1 MLTGVLYAL
10 AAGISWGFVFV
21 TPALL
26 PDYPAMVQPA
36 ARFLAFGLVAL
47 SFAWLDRHRLRRLAR
62 ADWALALRLAFV
74 GNLLYYFCLVSAVQ
88 RTGSAVPTIII
99 GTLPV
104 VISLCANYRE
114 RRRPGG
120 LSWRRLLP
128 SLGLIAIGIACV
140 NHAELAGMDHGAGM
154 QYWTG
159 VALSLVAV
167 ACWTW
172 YPIANAAWLRGH
184 PGRGAQTWATAQGL
198 ATLPLALLAYLLAAL
213 VLRWQA
219 PDFPMP
225 LGPRP
230 AVFVG
235 LMVAIGLVSTWLG
248 QICWNQASKR
258 LPTALAGQ
266 LMVFETLS
274 AMAFTFV
281 LRGTAPHWVSCL
293 GIALVIG
300 GVVWAVHAM
309 SGQARRQ
316 GRSGMAERAERV
328 ERTER
333 AGTAGS

>member
-10 AAGISWGFVFV
+10 AAGISWGLVFV
-21 TPALL
+21 TPTLL
-26 PDYPAMVQPA
+26 PDYPALVQPA

-47 SFAWLDRHRLRRLAR
+47 SFAWLDRHRLRRLTR
-62 ADWALALRLAFV
+62 ADWELALRLAFV

-104 VISLCANYRE
+104 VISLCANFRD
-114 RRRPGG
+114 RRHPGN
-120 LSWRRLLP
+120 LPWRRLLP

-140 NHAELAGMDHGAGM
+140 NHAELADLDHGPGAST
-154 QYWTG
+154 QYWIG
-159 VALSLVAV
+159 VALSVVAV

-172 YPIANAAWLRGH
+172 YPITNAAWLRGH
-184 PGRGAQTWATAQGL
+184 PGRSAQTWATAQGL
-198 ATLPLALLAYLLAAL
+198 VTLPLAILAYLLAAL

-235 LMVAIGLVSTWLG
+235 LMATIGLVSTWLG

-281 LRGTAPHWVSCL
+281 LRGAVPPWVSCL

-300 GVVWAVHAM
+300 GVIWAVRAT

-316 GRSGMAERAERV
+316 DRAAAVDTAKAANNRN
-328 ERTER
+328 
-333 AGTAGS
+333 TAGS